1 MWAPSAGAVPINTKE
16 LVLLLKT
23 ATKAAWAFLRSPQ
36 ATRLEIA
43 LFVGLYEAVRAATG
57 HA

>member
-1 MWAPSAGAVPINTKE
+1 MV
-16 LVLLLKT
+16 KT
-23 ATKAAWAFLRSPQ
+23 AVKAAWAFLRSPE

-43 LFVGLYEAVRAATG
+43 LALGVYEAVRAATG